1 MCEQKFADS
10 CVLFLAVEECG
21 DFCFFERDARE
32 SSDPHILGHDRYERT
47 VCIAHV
53 VTDCLEPFETVP
65 GRARLRS
72 RYAAGRENIRLC
84 PDFFFA
90 LEYYVRNRAA
100 LNFDYPEAAAGL
112 FRVYQWALECIRAR
126 NYAGAIAVLKP
137 LRDAWAAV
145 ENQPSATS
153 ASAVAME
160 RSSVVYA
167 A

>member
-1 MCEQKFADS
+1 MAYGAYEYRQQSVLGGSPVHLVVMAYDVALQACEQSD
-10 CVLFLAVEECG
+10 LARSTQAVSLL
-21 DFCFFERDARE
+21 RD
-32 SSDPHILGHDRYERT
+32 
-47 VCIAHV
+47 
-53 VTDCLEPFETVP
+53 
-65 GRARLRS
+65 
-72 RYAAGRENIRLC
+72 
-84 PDFFFA
+84 
-90 LEYYVRNRAA
+90 A

-112 FRVYQWALECIRAR
+112 FRVYQWALECIRSR